1 MSHKLQS
8 RKFWNA
14 VAGEIAGL
22 ITLFIGVAQ
31 GEMVAIIAGALLT
44 IAVTLG
50 YLKAEG
56 DIDKARAAKLGTTTK
71 ERPE

>member
-1 MSHKLQS
+1 MPEKLKS

-22 ITLFIGVAQ
+22 VTLFIGVAQ

-50 YLKAEG
+50 YLKAEK
-56 DIDKARAAKLGTTTK
+56 DVDVARANKG
-71 ERPE
+71 